1 MKYIVIPAEELQQI
15 PVSRLEELGLS
26 PRYSTD
32 GTSAIMK
39 VTHFEQLFPSPMTLD
54 LIDKEQ
60 TEPADPVYPFPV
72 YDNPSSELDVLLNSQ
87 DWTCEEVQS

>member
-60 TEPADPVYPFPV
+60 TEPVYPFPV
-72 YDNPSSELDVLLNSQ
+72 YNNPSSDLDVLLNSL